1 MIINPT
7 YVVALLIAALL
18 GNLLWLRVWRA
29 GPWPTGRR
37 GRIAT
42 FLLSIAAP
50 LAFGFAAWELYWNRS
65 DDVML
70 AVLLFLPVQSVFAA
84 GIFFRFVRRQARPS
98 NWWQVLAG
106 NALILLCLL
115 TMALAAGEVYF
126 RFAFDTT
133 DSIAYTKASKR
144 WMKRYYQHNKAKFRD
159 NLEYALAIAP
169 GKRRVSFLGDSFT
182 AGHGI
187 KDVENRFSN
196 RIRRLHPEWEI
207 HVLAGNGLD
216 TGAEL
221 AFLDSYTD
229 RGYQVDR
236 VVLVYCLND
245 INDLLA
251 DWMANLDRIANQIA
265 ARPQICD
272 DSYLLDTLYYR
283 LVIARLPWI
292 RNYFSYVREAYQG
305 EKWEQQKERLRKLRA
320 LVERRG
326 GKLSVMTFPFL
337 NALGPHYEY
346 QFVHDELNAFWRE
359 EHVPHLDLLPVYQG
373 MKPAEVTVNAFDAHP
388 NERANAL
395 AAEKLD
401 VFLREGLRTNLPAAA
416 AAP

>member
-7 YVVALLIAALL
+7 YVVSLVIAAVL
-18 GNLLWLRVWRA
+18 GNLLWLRIWRA
-29 GPWPTGRR
+29 RSAAAARERALTILLA
-37 GRIAT
+37 IAT
-42 FLLSIAAP
+42 P
-50 LAFGFAAWELYWNRS
+50 LALGFAAWEIYWNRS

-84 GIFFRFVRRQARPS
+84 WIFFRWARHRAVPS
-98 NWWQVLAG
+98 TWSQILLG
-106 NALILLCLL
+106 NGLLLLCLV
-115 TMALAAGEVYF
+115 TGALAAGELYF
-126 RFAFDTT
+126 RFSFDTT

-159 NLEYALAIAP
+159 NIEYALAIAP

-196 RIRRLHPEWEI
+196 RLRALHPEWEI

-221 AFLDSYTD
+221 AFLDGYTD
-229 RGYQVDR
+229 RGYQVDQ

-251 DWMANLDRIANQIA
+251 DWMANLDKIANQIA

-292 RNYFSYVREAYQG
+292 RNYFSYVRDAYHG
-305 EKWEQQKERLRKLRA
+305 EKWEQQKQRLRRLREI
-320 LVERRG
+320 VEHRG
-326 GKLSVMTFPFL
+326 GKLSVLTFPFL
-337 NALGPHYEY
+337 NALGPNYEY

-359 EHVPHLDLLPVYQG
+359 ENVPHLDLLPVFQG
-373 MKPAEVTVNAFDAHP
+373 MKPAELTVNAFDAHP
-388 NERANAL
+388 NERANAI

-401 VFLREGLRTNLPAAA
+401 AFLREVTRTNAPALGADR
-416 AAP
+416 